1 MTKDE
6 KVFKK
11 YQTKYSFILT
21 DKYLSDLLKLH
32 FDSQGAFVIFMVGLM
47 NNQVSPKKIMSQ
59 LKINIDEWS
68 ELFCRLYKDQK
79 IIDLYKKLEIN
90 PIIPLEQIIDS
101 FDYFNPFINDF
112 VETLK
117 KHELNLNISESGIK
131 DILKSVFGYLLYNSI
146 DCKIAYSLEKILLD
160 PDYETKYLM
169 ILNNTKLFAKAKQ
182 NILAN
187 CKDKINDLIV
197 LLLGMSKPLSEKR

>member
-11 YQTKYSFILT
+11 YKAKYSFILG
-21 DKYLSDLLKLH
+21 DKYLSDLLKSH
-32 FDSQGAFVIFMVGLM
+32 FDSEGAFVIFMIGLM
-47 NNQVSPKKIMSQ
+47 NNQVNPKKIMSQ
-59 LKINIDEWS
+59 LKINMDEWC

-79 IIDLYKKLEIN
+79 IVNLYKKLEIN

-101 FDYFNPFINDF
+101 FDCFNPFINDF
-112 VETLK
+112 VEELK
-117 KHELNLNISESGIK
+117 KHELNLNINERSIK
-131 DILKSVFGYLLYNSI
+131 DILKGVFGYLLYNSI
-146 DCKIAYSLEKILLD
+146 DCKIAYSFEKILLD
-160 PDYETKYLM
+160 PDYETKYLI
-169 ILNNTKLFAKAKQ
+169 ILNNTKLFARAKQ